1 MFENDKIEKSMK
13 LHNRKEVWN
22 RLQATKYKIES
33 ISAFAQNEIEYTE
46 EQLDNVM
53 FEFDELIEE
62 LNSLAKNIKKN
73 SR

>member
-1 MFENDKIEKSMK
+1 MFENDKIENSMK

-62 LNSLAKNIKKN
+62 LNSLAKSIKKN

>member
-13 LHNRKEVWN
+13 LHNRREVWN

-53 FEFDELIEE
+53 FEFDGLIEE
-62 LNSLAKNIKKN
+62 LNSLAKSIKKN

>member
-33 ISAFAQNEIEYTE
+33 ISAFVQNEIEYTE

-62 LNSLAKNIKKN
+62 LNSLAKSIKKN

>member
-62 LNSLAKNIKKN
+62 LNSLAKSIKKN

>member
-1 MFENDKIEKSMK
+1 MFESDKIEKSMK

-62 LNSLAKNIKKN
+62 LNSLAKSIKKN

>member
-1 MFENDKIEKSMK
+1 MFVNDKIEKSMK

-62 LNSLAKNIKKN
+62 LNSLAKSIKKN